1 MIIALISP
9 CPGCG
14 KSTVAKYLTRP
25 QARRQALPHLIPLA
39 APLKGMLA
47 TLLEDFG
54 IGQADIR
61 RYINGDWKE
70 KPILEIPGNPTAR
83 YLMQTLGTE
92 WGRNLIHEDLWVQA
106 WKRKAVRAQIVVVDD
121 VRFLSEYNAL
131 PGAQVWRITNKKAL
145 KAYRE
150 SLPRTFWHRL
160 LRITPKRNHTS
171 EGELSSAP
179 VNAEIANDGTLDEL
193 YAKIDELLK

>member
-14 KSTVAKYLTRP
+14 KSTVAKYLTQNKP
-25 QARRQALPHLIPLA
+25 STLIPLA
-39 APLKGMLA
+39 APLKKMLA
-47 TLLEDFG
+47 TLLEDFD
-54 IGQADIR
+54 IGQDDIR

-70 KPILEIPGNPTAR
+70 RPIPEIPGNPTAR
-83 YLMQTLGTE
+83 FLMQTLGTE
-92 WGRNLIHEDLWVQA
+92 WGRNLVHEDLWVQA
-106 WKRKAVRAQIVVVDD
+106 WTRKTARYCLAVVVDD
-121 VRFLSEYNAL
+121 VRRLNEYNAL
-131 PGAQVWRITNKKAL
+131 PGAQVWRITSKKAL

-160 LRITPKRNHTS
+160 LRITPKHGHAS
-171 EGELSSAP
+171 EGELNSVP

-193 YAKIDELLK
+193 YAKIDELLP

>member
-14 KSTVAKYLTRP
+14 KSTVAKYLTQNKP
-25 QARRQALPHLIPLA
+25 STLIPLA
-39 APLKGMLA
+39 APLKKMLA
-47 TLLEDFG
+47 TLLEDFD
-54 IGQADIR
+54 IGQDDIR

-70 KPILEIPGNPTAR
+70 RPIPEIPGNPTAR
-83 YLMQTLGTE
+83 FLMQTLGTE
-92 WGRNLIHEDLWVQA
+92 WGRNLVHEDLWVQA
-106 WKRKAVRAQIVVVDD
+106 WTRKTARYCLAVVVDD
-121 VRFLSEYNAL
+121 VRRLNEYNAL

-160 LRITPKRNHTS
+160 LRITPKHGHAS
-171 EGELSSAP
+171 EGELNSVP

>member
-14 KSTVAKYLTRP
+14 KSTVAKYLTQP
-25 QARRQALPHLIPLA
+25 QGRLETLSVLIPLA
-39 APLKGMLA
+39 APLKRMLA
-47 TLLEDFG
+47 TLLGDFG
-54 IGQADIR
+54 IGQYEAC

-70 KPILEIPGNPTAR
+70 KPIPEIPGTPTAR

-106 WKRKAVRAQIVVVDD
+106 WKRKATRAQVVVVDD
-121 VRFLSEYNAL
+121 VRRLNEYNAL

-145 KAYRE
+145 KTYRE

-160 LRITPKRNHTS
+160 LRITPKRNHAS
-171 EGELSSAP
+171 EGELNSVP
-179 VNAEIANDGTLDEL
+179 VNAEIANDGTLLEL

>member
-1 MIIALISP
+1 MTIALISP

-14 KSTVAKYLTRP
+14 KSTVAKYLTQNTP
-25 QARRQALPHLIPLA
+25 SVNLPLA
-39 APLKGMLA
+39 APLKRMLA
-47 TLLEDFG
+47 TLLEEFD
-54 IGQADIR
+54 ISQADVR
-61 RYINGDWKE
+61 RYIDGDWKE
-70 KPILEIPGNPTAR
+70 KPILEIPGTPTAR
-83 YLMQTLGTE
+83 HLMQTLGTE

-106 WKRKAVRAQIVVVDD
+106 WKRKAVRAQVVVVDD

-160 LRITPKRNHTS
+160 LRITPKRNHAS
-171 EGELSSAP
+171 EGELNSVP
-179 VNAEIANDGTLDEL
+179 VNAEIANDGTLLEL
-193 YAKIDELLK
+193 YAKINELLK

>member
-14 KSTVAKYLTRP
+14 KSTVAKYLTQNKP
-25 QARRQALPHLIPLA
+25 STLIPLA
-39 APLKGMLA
+39 APLKKMLA
-47 TLLEDFG
+47 TLLEDFD
-54 IGQADIR
+54 IGQDDIR

-70 KPILEIPGNPTAR
+70 RPIPEIPGNPTAR
-83 YLMQTLGTE
+83 FLMQTLGTE
-92 WGRNLIHEDLWVQA
+92 WGRNLVHEDLWVQA
-106 WKRKAVRAQIVVVDD
+106 WTRKTARYCLAVVVDD
-121 VRFLSEYNAL
+121 VRRLNEYNAL
-131 PGAQVWRITNKKAL
+131 PGAQVWRITSKKAL

-160 LRITPKRNHTS
+160 LRITPKHGHAS
-171 EGELSSAP
+171 EGELNSVP

-193 YAKIDELLK
+193 YAKINELLK